1 MSTTVPHEV
10 LHAHTAD
17 AALAAVVRAV
27 AAHSGTVHFLREDGC
42 LHLAGLDGPLP
53 PPLIEKVR
61 VIPMGKGMAGACA
74 QMDQPVTWCNLQQD
88 DRGIVQPGALA
99 SGMEGAIVVPI
110 RRDGRL
116 VGTLGVANHGERTFT
131 PGETAFLE
139 ACAAAIARF
148 A

>member
-1 MSTTVPHEV
+1 MSSAVPHDV

-17 AALAAVVRAV
+17 AALAAVVRAI
-27 AAHSGTVHFLREDGC
+27 AADSGTVHFLRDDGC
-42 LHLAGLDGPLP
+42 LHLGGLSGPLP
-53 PPLIEKVR
+53 PPLIER
-61 VIPMGKGMAGACA
+61 IRTIPLGKGMAGACA
-74 QMDQPVTWCNLQQD
+74 QMDQPVTWCNLNQD
-88 DRGIVQPGALA
+88 DRGIVQPGARM

-116 VGTLGVANHGERTFT
+116 VGTLGVANHGERTYT

-139 ACAAAIARF
+139 SCAAAIARF

>member
-1 MSTTVPHEV
+1 MSAAVPHDV

-17 AALAAVVRAV
+17 AALAAVVRAI
-27 AAHSGTVHFLREDGC
+27 AADSGTVHFLRDDGC
-42 LHLAGLDGPLP
+42 LHLGGLSGPLP
-53 PPLIEKVR
+53 PPLIEKIR
-61 VIPMGKGMAGACA
+61 TIPVGKGMAGACA
-74 QMDQPVTWCNLQQD
+74 VRNEPVTWCNLAQD
-88 DRGIVQPGALA
+88 DRGIVQPGARS

-131 PGETAFLE
+131 ASETAFLQ
-139 ACAAAIARF
+139 ACADALARF